1 MQIPWEVSYR
11 NVRPT
16 RAIQSLIDEKV
27 VGLERF
33 YPRIVGCHVTIERPG
48 RHHRHGKGAHFR
60 VRVEVSVP
68 GGRLVVGRDPE
79 EAKDHEDAYLA
90 ISEAFRAMRRML
102 QDHARRQRGDVKTH
116 LEWGMGPEPVPAT

>member
-16 RAIQSLIDEKV
+16 TTIQSLIDEKV
-27 VGLERF
+27 AGLERF
-33 YPRIVGCHVTIERPG
+33 YPRIIGCHVTIERPG

-60 VRVEVSVP
+60 VRIELTVP

-79 EAKDHEDAYLA
+79 EAKDHENAYLA
-90 ISEAFRAMRRML
+90 IQEAFRAMRRQL
-102 QDHARRQRGDVKTH
+102 QEYASRQRGDVKFH
-116 LEWGMGPEPVPAT
+116 PFPFPAPAPA

>member
-16 RAIQSLIDEKV
+16 STIQSLIDEKV
-27 VGLERF
+27 AGLERF
-33 YPRIVGCHVTIERPG
+33 YPRIIGCQVTLERPG

-60 VRVEVSVP
+60 VRIELSVP

-79 EAKDHEDAYLA
+79 EAKDHENAYLA
-90 ISEAFRAMRRML
+90 IQEAFRAMRRQL
-102 QDHARRQRGDVKTH
+102 QDHARRQRGDVKYH
-116 LEWGMGPEPVPAT
+116 PVPAPAPA